1 MESTEKIRSPYA
13 GLPLHRPLFSS
24 RPPQRYPIVL
34 ALPVFFLLLICPCV
48 GQEISVPRSPAID
61 LLQHRVSSGQKT
73 AVDEF
78 WARLSIQHSPIV
90 EADPTDSNL
99 SLVTFVWK
107 GARDTNNVVVIS
119 PLTLVDFDG
128 AIMQRVGDTDVWF
141 KTYRMRNDASMT
153 YRFAINDTLVPFE
166 KEKNLFSRMK
176 SWEADPL
183 NPLSF
188 QVGGGMVASVL
199 ELPEAPSDK
208 WTRELDPSAKGK
220 LVEQQ
225 FQSELLQNHRPA
237 WIYTPTHFDPGKT
250 YPLLVILDGE
260 SYTSLIPMPTIL
272 DNLIAAKAIPPVVAV
287 LLGNGP
293 GDARDREMNCSRA
306 WSDALVNEVLPWL
319 RLQHL
324 RFADNITIIG
334 DSLTGL
340 AASCAARD
348 YPGTFRKV
356 VSQSGSYFRAPSGEE
371 PEWLARHLAKEP
383 AIPVK
388 FYLEVGLLETAAI
401 PSRDPSMLTANRHL
415 RDVLR
420 AKGNEVHYVEHFSGH
435 EHVSWRATIAEAL
448 IALLS
453 AH

>member
-1 MESTEKIRSPYA
+1 MRDCCSLGRSVD
-13 GLPLHRPLFSS
+13 L
-24 RPPQRYPIVL
+24 RPPKLYPIVL
-34 ALPVFFLLLICPCV
+34 VLPVLLLLLICPSL
-48 GQEISVPRSPAID
+48 GQEIAVPRSPAID
-61 LLQHRVSSGQKT
+61 QLQHRISSGQKT

-78 WARLSIQHSPIV
+78 WSRVNIQHAPIV
-90 EADPTDSNL
+90 ETDPTASGF

-107 GARDTNNVVVIS
+107 GARDTNNVVVIC

-141 KTYRMRNDASMT
+141 KTYRMRNDARMT

-183 NPLSF
+183 NSASF
-188 QVGGGMVASVL
+188 QVGGGIVASVV
-199 ELPEAPSDK
+199 ELPDAPSDK
-208 WTRELDPSAKGK
+208 WTHGSDTSAKGK
-220 LVEQQ
+220 LVEQE
-225 FQSELLQNHRPA
+225 FHSELLKNRRPA
-237 WIYTPTHFDPGKT
+237 WIYTPADFDPGKT
-250 YPLLVILDGE
+250 YPLLLVLDGE

-272 DNLIAAKAIPPVVAV
+272 DNLTAAKAIPPVVAV

-293 GDARDREMNCSRA
+293 GDARDREMNCNRA
-306 WSDALVNEVLPWL
+306 WSDVLVNEVLPWL

-324 RFADNITIIG
+324 RFADNILIIG

-356 VSQSGSYFRAPSGEE
+356 ISQSGSYFRAPSGEE
-371 PEWLARHLAKEP
+371 PEWLARHLSNES
-383 AIPVK
+383 AIPVE

-435 EHVSWRATIAEAL
+435 EHVSWRATIAGAL
-448 IALLS
+448 IALLNS
-453 AH
+453 H